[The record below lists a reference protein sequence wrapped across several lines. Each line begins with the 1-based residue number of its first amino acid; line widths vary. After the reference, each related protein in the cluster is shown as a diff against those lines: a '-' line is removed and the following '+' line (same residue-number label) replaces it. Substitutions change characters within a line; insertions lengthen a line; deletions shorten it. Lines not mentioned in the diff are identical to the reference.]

1 MLKTP
6 LKHPNSC
13 YNIKAGKVKYSFKY
27 AVSRLKGEHKKQYWP
42 GRKERRRLLA
52 NKRSKENGNIPKNKY
67 NSYKSSA
74 KAKSLEFKLTFN
86 VFKKL
91 ISQPCAYCG
100 STSKIGVDRLDNK
113 KGYTLENSI
122 PCCTTCNM
130 MKRDYTAEEFINKCK
145 DVAVYLSSSTH
156 KT

>member
-1 MLKTP
+1 M
-6 LKHPNSC
+6 
-13 YNIKAGKVKYSFKY
+13 
-27 AVSRLKGEHKKQYWP
+27 SRLKGEHKKGYWL
-42 GRKERRRLLA
+42 GRKDRRRFLA
-52 NKRSKENGNIPKNKY
+52 MKYSTKSRGIPGNKY
-67 NSYKSSA
+67 NSYKSGA
-74 KAKSLEFKLTFN
+74 KARGQEFKLTFGA
-86 VFKKL
+86 FKKR
-91 ISQPCAYCG
+91 ITQPCAYCG